1 MKTQL
6 ITSIAI
12 ALTLGACSATFN
24 APTVNSVDWQAQGT
38 FHVQALYEDKYGST
52 SYDEAD
58 RVDYLETWVVKKGS
72 CKDGYVIDNTTIT
85 DAEYGAKVKHYYG
98 HCAS

>member
-1 MKTQL
+1 MFKRTFTIAA
-6 ITSIAI
+6 ITS
-12 ALTLGACSATFN
+12 TLAACSATFN
-24 APTVNSVDWQAQGT
+24 APTVNSVDWQAQGK

-72 CKDGYVIDNTTIT
+72 CKDGYVIDNTSIT
-85 DAEYGAKVKHYYG
+85 DAKYGAKVKHYWG
-98 HCAS
+98 HCT